1 MEQKVE
7 PEEGGEGLG
16 QGLRGVR
23 ITWSISLGAEGKGLD
38 FSRCLWFFSF
48 FFPCCESMECGDHCL
63 WSCQQTSQLSQVS
76 VGGKLELRSDSS
88 WPLLWV
94 SQILHLIL
102 KL

>member
-23 ITWSISLGAEGKGLD
+23 ITWSISLGAEGKGLE

-48 FFPCCESMECGDHCL
+48 FFS
-63 WSCQQTSQLSQVS
+63 
-76 VGGKLELRSDSS
+76 
-88 WPLLWV
+88 LL
-94 SQILHLIL
+94 
-102 KL
+102 